1 MTSPILN
8 VLVIEDSE
16 DDAFLVIR
24 ELRNNEFNIAWQ
36 RVETADALRR
46 ALETSAW
53 DIILS
58 DYTLPK
64 LNAPAALEIVK
75 RSQLDIPFI
84 VIAGSIGER
93 LAVDMMKAGA
103 HDYVMKDCLT
113 RLPEAIRRELR
124 EADVRKIR
132 KQAEASLQISQQR
145 YATLASTVPVGIFR
159 HDSTGDCVYVNDQAC
174 KISGLSRQ
182 ATLSGRWSEALH
194 PDDRALV
201 EAAWEDAVQNHRSY
215 QFEYRFQHADRT
227 VRWAYIQAVPERDIH
242 GHVVGYVGT
251 ITDISDR
258 KQTELALQSLVQG
271 TAATTGQDFFPA
283 LVKHITKAL
292 GIASAFVAENVGDE
306 INILA
311 FWSHDSLQPT
321 LTYPLSNTPCEVI
334 LRDSHYYCSQSI
346 QEEFPDH
353 RFLETWQAES
363 FLGIALKDTRGN
375 IIGALCVFD
384 QGQIVN
390 SERAENL
397 LQIFAARAAAELER
411 QKAQTA
417 LTNLNKELEAKV
429 VERTAK
435 LQAQQ
440 QELTRKNLD
449 LQVANQQAK
458 AANKVKSRF
467 LAHMSHELRSPLNAI
482 LGFAQLI
489 ECSPS
494 LPEKQQNYATLI
506 YKSGQHLLNMI
517 NDVLDMS
524 KLEAG
529 QSILNPSD
537 FSLLAL
543 FSELYE
549 LFQIRVAEKNLE
561 FVFERASDLPNN
573 IRTDAGKLRQ
583 VLINLLDNAI
593 KFTDKGKITLRARVI
608 QTETDNNV
616 DQPQAT
622 SEDKMVSLHF
632 EVEDTGSGIAPHE
645 LEQAFA
651 PFVQTKTGQDSHQG
665 SGLGLSISQQFVKLM
680 GGDISL
686 NSQVVNNSV
695 NEQPHN
701 HLNHPHGTLVSF
713 HIQAIQS
720 AAAPSIP
727 ATPKQQS
734 LALAPEQTHYRLL
747 IVDDD
752 LSNRQLLLRL
762 LQPLGFNLKEAINGQ
777 EAIDIWHSW
786 QPDLIWMDLNM
797 PLMDGYQATQRI
809 RENTY
814 NNYRSDV
821 SQTISVQSVE
831 SPDRLHKNK
840 QPSII
845 AVSANNSPD
854 NQLKAQE
861 AGCDG
866 FIAKPFKKADIFS
879 ILHQLLGVKYS

>member
-103 HDYVMKDCLT
+103 HAYVMKNCLT

-227 VRWAYIQAVPERDIH
+227 VRWAYTQAVPERDIH
-242 GHVVGYVGT
+242 GRVVGYVGT

-321 LTYPLSNTPCEVI
+321 LTYPLNNTPCEVI

-608 QTETDNNV
+608 QTKTDNNV
-616 DQPQAT
+616 DQPLAT

-879 ILHQLLGVKYS
+879 ILHQQLGVKYS